1 MPTAQAQQLTDL
13 AVVLA
18 DPSGPGVEVVIGTA
32 SLRVIRDLPAL
43 LPADAEGVVVERQT
57 IYGIRAAL
65 GFAPVPGMEL
75 VVDGARWMV
84 ESCPPGDALEL
95 HLMRYRT

>member
-13 AVVLA
+13 AAVLA
-18 DPSGPGVEVVIGTA
+18 DPSGPAVEVVIGTA

-43 LPADAEGVVVERQT
+43 LTADADGVVVERQT
-57 IYGIRAAL
+57 LYGIRADL

-75 VVDGARWMV
+75 VVDGARWLV
-84 ESCPPGDALEL
+84 ESCPAGDVFILA
-95 HLMRYRT
+95 LMRYRT